1 MSVELK
7 VTLVGDDAQQQDAI
21 ENPNKYTNQPSPTES
36 TTREPIAPP
45 VQFEPTKPPV
55 QNTEKQDQPRNEL
68 IPTDRPQPPEMPDW
82 YVQPPPYQN
91 QEERLIESIEEL
103 IDAVER
109 LAGNLPEQSAEP
121 TAIST
126 ERQPRANDTSIFE
139 RFASNVDRKIDEMG
153 FANTSVGNLLSQ
165 IVHNL
170 SSIGNRLEKAAT
182 TAGEFVIGGGTA
194 ESASAA
200 ATAAT
205 ATRSAAAAGAG
216 AAATTESTG
225 VAAAAGAAVG
235 PVVALGIGAAAVGL
249 SFKALVDSVER
260 VASELEDL
268 SPAIASVRAQ
278 QGVTMEL
285 ARLDRAQRIGG
296 EVSQIDQANARIE
309 ASMYEVQTKI
319 YEILL
324 KASPLVEGI
333 LDGVNL
339 GVASIDVSL
348 ASLKQVIANFTPDPN
363 DDKKAA
369 NDLSKAMVRW
379 IAALEEAN
387 GTSTMQNNTG
397 MDTMFQEFL
406 AQPAGGQKPK
416 AQRRGKGIIG
426 P

>member
-55 QNTEKQDQPRNEL
+55 QNTEKQEQPRNEL

-182 TAGEFVIGGGTA
+182 TAGEFIIGGGTA

-205 ATRSAAAAGAG
+205 ATRSAAAGAG
-216 AAATTESTG
+216 AAATAESTG
-225 VAAAAGAAVG
+225 VAAAAEAAVG

-278 QGVTMEL
+278 QSVTMEL

-296 EVSQIDQANARIE
+296 EVSQIDQANARIQ

-348 ASLKQVIANFTPDPN
+348 ATLKQVIANFTPDPN

-369 NDLSKAMVRW
+369 KDLSNAMVRW

-387 GTSTMQNNTG
+387 ATSTMQNNTG